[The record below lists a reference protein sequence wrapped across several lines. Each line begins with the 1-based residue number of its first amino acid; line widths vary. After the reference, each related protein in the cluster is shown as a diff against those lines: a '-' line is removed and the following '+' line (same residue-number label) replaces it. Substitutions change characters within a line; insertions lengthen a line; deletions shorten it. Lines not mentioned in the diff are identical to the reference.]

1 MHKNAQIKNGKL
13 SIMAI
18 CRRKTLCYTVKDHFS
33 ELGNI
38 RKEAC
43 NMNEAIHDTTL
54 YSDAPS
60 PEGRME
66 KEMAVYELLNKLEM
80 PYLRLDHDPMMTIE
94 DCADVDRLLGIN
106 ICKNLFLCNAQ
117 KTKFYLLL
125 MPGNKRF
132 DTKTFCRQIES
143 PRLSFAPAEYMEKF
157 LNITP
162 GSVSIMGLMNDTER
176 QVSLYIDKE
185 VLEAEEIGC
194 HPCINTSSLRLKTTD
209 VLEKFLPY
217 TGHAYGVVEL

>member
-1 MHKNAQIKNGKL
+1 MK
-13 SIMAI
+13 
-18 CRRKTLCYTVKDHFS
+18 
-33 ELGNI
+33 
-38 RKEAC
+38 
-43 NMNEAIHDTTL
+43 MNEAIHDTTL
-54 YSDAPS
+54 YSTAPS

-66 KEMAVYELLNKLEM
+66 KEMAVYALLEKLQI
-80 PYLRLDHDPMMTIE
+80 PYLRLDHEPMMTIE
-94 DCADVDRLLGIN
+94 ACADVDRLLGIT

-125 MPGNKRF
+125 MPGAKRF

-162 GSVSIMGLMNDTER
+162 GSVSIMGLMNDAEK

-185 VLEAEEIGC
+185 VLESEEIGC
-194 HPCINTSSLRLKTTD
+194 HPCINTSSLRLKTAD
-209 VLEKFLPY
+209 VLNKFLPY
-217 TGHAYGVVEL
+217 TGHGYGVVEL